1 MDWVGHLRNRT
12 LFSLLPPRVVAR
24 LLCFG
29 RSSCRNESN
38 HRFVR
43 PIGVHDY
50 KNPEARAQ
58 SQQHEPIFIP
68 RVLGIAKQEGVVI
81 SKNRLRFLEGHAM
94 LSKVDPR
101 LRGVPF
107 DADRHHRSMY
117 VRCMYCARW
126 EWRGQRIALK
136 LRATRPPAQEY
147 WTNSPCPPGH
157 NAPLPLRR
165 SPPAS
170 F

>member
-1 MDWVGHLRNRT
+1 
-12 LFSLLPPRVVAR
+12 
-24 LLCFG
+24 
-29 RSSCRNESN
+29 ES
-38 HRFVR
+38 
-43 PIGVHDY
+43 
-50 KNPEARAQ
+50 
-58 SQQHEPIFIP
+58 
-68 RVLGIAKQEGVVI
+68 VVI
-81 SKNRLRFLEGHAM
+81 IKDRLRFLEGHAM
-94 LSKVDPR
+94 LPQVDPR

-107 DADRHHRSMY
+107 DADRHHTSMY
-117 VRCMYCARW
+117 VRCMFCARW

-170 F
+170 FKRLLGCPPHGPADQPSPGRDRDAAHEKS

>member
-1 MDWVGHLRNRT
+1 M
-12 LFSLLPPRVVAR
+12 LP
-24 LLCFG
+24 
-29 RSSCRNESN
+29 
-38 HRFVR
+38 
-43 PIGVHDY
+43 
-50 KNPEARAQ
+50 Q
-58 SQQHEPIFIP
+58 
-68 RVLGIAKQEGVVI
+68 
-81 SKNRLRFLEGHAM
+81 
-94 LSKVDPR
+94 VDPR

-107 DADRHHRSMY
+107 DADRHHTSMY

-170 F
+170 FERLLAGSIAITTSRTVAPSTNPPLAGHGHAASAATPAPLRGTGA